1 MGVPAPLYSGPGAGP
16 PCADPGAEGTRVEK
30 GRYDG
35 AGRVP
40 PRSSGSSSC
49 RPPSWQ
55 SPGAERRAR
64 TGRAGQGRRGASG
77 RSTAKSAQVP
87 TRLALQIWADLA
99 RQRTLDLRAAA
110 PLPPLTRSALAACSA
125 PRRSLCHRRCHTSR
139 PPPPELQTEP
149 SRAELR
155 RDSARAPASLAP
167 PSEVGARRA
176 PAPSRAAGKGGTCGT
191 LLGGSPRGWAAR
203 ANGSVERGRNS
214 AELGLVRLEDNEC
227 SGQLG
232 SGLPWGTRMEGEA
245 QGPGLTAT
253 PGEQGTEE
261 ARLELGCPWVVE
273 PGEWR
278 DAAGLWLPLAARLLA
293 RSCI

>member
-1 MGVPAPLYSGPGAGP
+1 M
-16 PCADPGAEGTRVEK
+16 EK

-125 PRRSLCHRRCHTSR
+125 RRRSLCHRRCHTSR

-149 SRAELR
+149 SRAEPSFAETAPERPRAWLR
-155 RDSARAPASLAP
+155 PQRLGPEEP
-167 PSEVGARRA
+167 P
-176 PAPSRAAGKGGTCGT
+176 
-191 LLGGSPRGWAAR
+191 
-203 ANGSVERGRNS
+203 
-214 AELGLVRLEDNEC
+214 
-227 SGQLG
+227 
-232 SGLPWGTRMEGEA
+232 
-245 QGPGLTAT
+245 
-253 PGEQGTEE
+253 
-261 ARLELGCPWVVE
+261 
-273 PGEWR
+273 
-278 DAAGLWLPLAARLLA
+278 PLAGPRAKAGQMGL
-293 RSCI
+293 C